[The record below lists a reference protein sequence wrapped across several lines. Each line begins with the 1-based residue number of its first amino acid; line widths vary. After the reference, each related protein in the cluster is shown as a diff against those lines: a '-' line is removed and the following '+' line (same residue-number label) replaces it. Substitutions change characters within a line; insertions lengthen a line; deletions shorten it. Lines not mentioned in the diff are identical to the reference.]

1 MRTLSH
7 SLISRLIPL
16 SGGGEQLVEA
26 AHSDPCSVFKTCIA
40 LGVLQLSESQIV
52 TNPHKLSQKI
62 DFSD

>member
-26 AHSDPCSVFKTCIA
+26 AHSGFKTCIA